1 MNYIPIDNNSKN
13 DISRITINSNNN
25 LESNIRPGYQRVRR
39 RTFHINNNLA
49 NINNEGITNV
59 KVNNNYLNQKAEFI
73 PPKYNFKFFRISDNG
88 VVKRVQRSE
97 VPFKINPDTK
107 ILLEYKEDIPYP
119 KNYLKGP
126 YFEDQNI
133 VEIIEDN
140 DQKNPNTIIPRNN
153 KNEKVSRYNPSLKNS
168 YVAESIIASKKAK
181 NESNMAD
188 YSKKNGIQIVKPK
201 KEIKN
206 YITKEK
212 EITKFTRSSRYTPS
226 QVTIDEVKSEENA
239 KKYNSIT
246 SIYTLV
252 KREHSYL
259 RVDYDYYLSKKHPN
273 YLAVILAE
281 IFDKIYLIRTFML
294 LKRFD
299 IFAVHLSLY
308 LFYHILLVSVL
319 CGFFSVKIIKKIWE
333 KSNFPKLNFYLLYGF
348 IANVI
353 IWVIYKLILF
363 FLDNEESIRSLI
375 KYNKESIING
385 ESNEKL
391 KRKNSDSSSQI
402 SDDELLKK
410 NTAERYEELIKK
422 MKIKIIIYFV
432 VMMVLTIFCS
442 FYLLTFFAFYTG
454 TKRLVIKAYYIS
466 IIEIILIKFV
476 CGVGLSYFRIA
487 AERNESTRLYR
498 FVYICDKYFS

>member
-1 MNYIPIDNNSKN
+1 MKYSVTFKGLPFEPEKRQVIYVE
-13 DISRITINSNNN
+13 N
-25 LESNIRPGYQRVRR
+25 LYDE
-39 RTFHINNNLA
+39 HINTLIRDNYQQIKWIFGRANLDFIYLPMFF
-49 NINNEGITNV
+49 NDEETKE
-59 KVNNNYLNQKAEFI
+59 KVLYYAPYLT
-73 PPKYNFKFFRISDNG
+73 S
-88 VVKRVQRSE
+88 
-97 VPFKINPDTK
+97 
-107 ILLEYKEDIPYP
+107 
-119 KNYLKGP
+119 
-126 YFEDQNI
+126 
-133 VEIIEDN
+133 EIIEKAELRSSYLLGYMSHQEN
-140 DQKNPNTIIPRNN
+140 R
-153 KNEKVSRYNPSLKNS
+153 EKITPSLLYLPKKDNEDWIFQGQTFDIDGDEGS
-168 YVAESIIASKKAK
+168 LIIQWFEDTAAEIEEELSEEKSNKIRLHVRFDEDEDDGVLYRCDEDWENEEPQVEYSSTPGLWDKLGRGLKKFGRACLEEEEDTETTREPSPSSVDEILDEDVRETLEDLEKKAVDLK
-181 NESNMAD
+181 
-188 YSKKNGIQIVKPK
+188 
-201 KEIKN
+201 
-206 YITKEK
+206 
-212 EITKFTRSSRYTPS
+212 
-226 QVTIDEVKSEENA
+226 ENA

-391 KRKNSDSSSQI
+391 KRKNNNGQ
-402 SDDELLKK
+402 
-410 NTAERYEELIKK
+410 Y
-422 MKIKIIIYFV
+422 
-432 VMMVLTIFCS
+432 
-442 FYLLTFFAFYTG
+442 
-454 TKRLVIKAYYIS
+454 
-466 IIEIILIKFV
+466 
-476 CGVGLSYFRIA
+476 
-487 AERNESTRLYR
+487 
-498 FVYICDKYFS
+498 